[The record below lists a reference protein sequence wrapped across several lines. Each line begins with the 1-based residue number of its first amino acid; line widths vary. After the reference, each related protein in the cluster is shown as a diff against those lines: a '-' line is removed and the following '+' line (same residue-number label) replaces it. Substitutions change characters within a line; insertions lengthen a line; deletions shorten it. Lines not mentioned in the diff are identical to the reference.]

1 MAIHK
6 AMYTG
11 LKYLYLFI
19 FSFHVCMRIC
29 VASLFVHIC
38 VFACSICVFVC
49 ELVVA
54 VSKAMERG
62 LASVNSQTGLFI
74 LNHPPLLRLSHSL
87 IKVFHSFDTK
97 KLYITEQI

>member
-62 LASVNSQTGLFI
+62 LASVDSQTGLFI
-74 LNHPPLLRLSHSL
+74 LNHPSPRLSHPLHEISYSL
-87 IKVFHSFDTK
+87 ILS
-97 KLYITEQI
+97 LYIL